1 MAVAGLIIGTIIVLA
16 VLLILVVLA
25 QNPKSS
31 GSAGG
36 LAFSG
41 ANQLMGAKRSADF
54 FEKLTWGFG
63 IAIMVLALTANIV
76 IEKPEASEQFSSPNV
91 EAAKEKA
98 VVPPKADSTATQQPT
113 VVTDTTKK

>member
-1 MAVAGLIIGTIIVLA
+1 MTGLIIGVIIVVA

-54 FEKLTWGFG
+54 FERLTWGFA
-63 IAIMVLALTANIV
+63 ITIMVLALTANIV
-76 IEKPEASEQFSSPNV
+76 IEKPEASEGFSSPNV
-91 EAAKEKA
+91 EAAKEKSTL
-98 VVPPKADSTATQQPT
+98 PPTP
-113 VVTDTTKK
+113 TDTTSTSTPNITIDTAK

>member
-1 MAVAGLIIGTIIVLA
+1 MTGLIIGVIIVVA

-41 ANQLMGAKRSADF
+41 ANQLMGAKRSADA
-54 FEKLTWGFG
+54 FEKLTWGFA
-63 IAIMVLALTANIV
+63 ITIMVLALTANIV
-76 IEKPEASEQFSSPNV
+76 IEKPEASEGFSSPNV
-91 EAAKEKA
+91 EAAKEKSIL
-98 VVPPKADSTATQQPT
+98 PTTTDSTSTSAPIIT
-113 VVTDTTKK
+113 TDSAK

>member
-1 MAVAGLIIGTIIVLA
+1 MTGLIIGVIIVVA

-41 ANQLMGAKRSADF
+41 ANQLMGAKRSADA
-54 FEKLTWGFG
+54 FEKLTWGFA
-63 IAIMVLALTANIV
+63 ITIMVLALTANIV
-76 IEKPEASEQFSSPNV
+76 IEKPEVGEGFSSPNV
-91 EAAKEKA
+91 EAAKEKSTL
-98 VVPPKADSTATQQPT
+98 PPTT
-113 VVTDTTKK
+113 TDTTSTPTITIDSAK